1 MFMKLI
7 LTEEEK
13 KEILEQYM
21 GKAPQ
26 KMENPMDFS
35 QSLESGLD
43 DSISLIK
50 RHEGFCD
57 GTRKCPP
64 HTIGYG
70 TRTDLHPE
78 LRGKKINDVVATAY
92 VKKDL
97 EKQVLPVIRDFIKI
111 PLNNQQIAA
120 LSSLIYNIGPTRF
133 KESKLLKDLNN
144 KSWEGVKKNWSE
156 FRLSDGKILG
166 GLVKRRADEIKI
178 FFQNK

>member
-1 MFMKLI
+1 MKLI

-92 VKKDL
+92 V
-97 EKQVLPVIRDFIKI
+97 
-111 PLNNQQIAA
+111 
-120 LSSLIYNIGPTRF
+120 
-133 KESKLLKDLNN
+133 
-144 KSWEGVKKNWSE
+144 
-156 FRLSDGKILG
+156 
-166 GLVKRRADEIKI
+166 
-178 FFQNK
+178 